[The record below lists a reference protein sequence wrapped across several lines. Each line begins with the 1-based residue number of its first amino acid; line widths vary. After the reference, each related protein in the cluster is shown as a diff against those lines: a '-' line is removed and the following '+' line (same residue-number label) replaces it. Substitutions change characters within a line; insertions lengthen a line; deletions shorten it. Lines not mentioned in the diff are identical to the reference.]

1 VSDHVDP
8 RELEWPRLDVPDPLR
23 IDDVDRLDRG
33 RGRRQGE
40 EPDAVSIRARLRHGD
55 LRRAVA
61 VRIRCRER
69 LAPHRR
75 ETPGELY
82 RFRVDDAVSVQIRT
96 EVSLALA
103 CLRTAAGHLAHH
115 ERRSSGA
122 RDGQGH
128 RHHSTRRESETE
140 IG

>member
-1 VSDHVDP
+1 
-8 RELEWPRLDVPDPLR
+8 LR

-33 RGRRQGE
+33 RGGRQGE

-55 LRRAVA
+55 LRCAVA
-61 VRIRCRER
+61 VHIRRRER
-69 LAPHRR
+69 LASDGR
-75 ETPGELY
+75 ETPGELH
-82 RFRVDDAVSVQIRT
+82 RFRVDNAVAVQIRT
-96 EVSLALA
+96 EVSFALA

-115 ERRSSGA
+115 ERRSHGA

-128 RHHSTRRESETE
+128 RHHPTRRETETE